1 MNLVVDI
8 GNSRIKIAIF
18 NGKKLI
24 HSQSGKSFLVKDLR
38 SLEKKYAF
46 KQSIMSSV
54 RSKQP
59 YFVQYLF
66 RNYDLLV
73 LDHKTKTGLKNHYK
87 TPKTLGKDRLAA
99 SVGAANMFRNK
110 NVLVID
116 LGTCI
121 KYDFVSKE
129 GVYEGGNIAPGLYM
143 RLEAMHKFTSQLPL
157 VKPKWNEDMLGK
169 STKEA
174 LQNGA
179 VRGILFEIT
188 DFIKT
193 LTKKKGRIHV
203 ILTGGDADFFART
216 LESKIFVDPN
226 LVLKGLN
233 DILLYNKA

>member
-1 MNLVVDI
+1 MNLIVDI
-8 GNSRIKIAIF
+8 GNSRIKIALF
-18 NGKKLI
+18 EGGELVF
-24 HSQSGKSFLVKDLR
+24 SKSFDSIKVSDIKQ
-38 SLEKKYAF
+38 LEKKYKF
-46 KQSIMSSV
+46 KCCIMSSV

-59 YFVQYLF
+59 YFVQYLS

-73 LDHKTKTGLKNHYK
+73 LDHKTKTGLKHLYK
-87 TPKTLGKDRLAA
+87 TPKTLGRDRLAA
-99 SVGAANMFRNK
+99 AVGGANSFKNK

-121 KYDFVSKE
+121 KYDFVSKD

-143 RLEAMHKFTSQLPL
+143 RIQAMHEYTSQLPL
-157 VKPKWNEDMLGK
+157 VKPKWNDDLLGK

-179 VRGILFEIT
+179 VRGISYEIT

-193 LTKKKGRIHV
+193 LTKKKGRIQV

-216 LESKIFVDPN
+216 LESKIFVDPY

>member
-8 GNSRIKIAIF
+8 GNSRIKTAIF
-18 NGKKLI
+18 EGREMI
-24 HSQSGKSFLVKDLR
+24 DFQIFETLR
-38 SLEKKYAF
+38 VTEIKQIEKKYAF
-46 KQSIMSSV
+46 KYCIMSSV

-59 YFVQYLF
+59 YFVQYLS
-66 RNYDLLV
+66 RNYDLIV
-73 LDHKTKTGLKNHYK
+73 LDHKTKTGLKSLYK
-87 TPKTLGKDRLAA
+87 TRKTLGRDRIAA
-99 SVGAANMFRNK
+99 SVGGANTFKNK

-129 GVYEGGNIAPGLYM
+129 GIYEGGNIAPGLFM
-143 RLEAMHKFTSQLPL
+143 RLEAMHNFTSQLPL
-157 VKPKWNEDMLGK
+157 VKPKWNENLLGK

-179 VRGILFEIT
+179 VRGISYEIA

-193 LTKKKGRIHV
+193 LTKKKGRFQV

-216 LESKIFVDPN
+216 LESKIFVDPY

-233 DILLYNKA
+233 DILLYNKT